1 MRDVARDH
9 RGLPLHVHQWTGAQK
24 RCGLMDRDERDF
36 KIAGAQEEFQY
47 LVTATNLFL
56 LS

>member
-1 MRDVARDH
+1 MRAVAQDP

-47 LVTATNLFL
+47 LVRTTNLFL

>member
-1 MRDVARDH
+1 MRAVAQDP

-24 RCGLMDRDERDF
+24 RCGLMARDERDF
-36 KIAGAQEEFQY
+36 KIADPQEGLQY
-47 LVTATNLFL
+47 LVRATNLFL